1 MTYPTE
7 IDWALIKM
15 GDGATPTEA
24 FVLLCGM
31 QDATVNTTA
40 QTQDRYVRDCA
51 KPGSVPKRKVKVTG
65 LGQAITG
72 TGLTNADNIDD
83 LQAALGRH
91 KNFKIEA
98 YADDGTD
105 AGHLLGTFAGN
116 YVMTAHNLNLQRE
129 NAGSSEITLA
139 SDGDWTWTPAT

>member
-15 GDGATPTEA
+15 GDGASPEVFT
-24 FVLLCGM
+24 VICGL

-51 KPGSVPKRKVKVTG
+51 KPGSIPKRKVKTTG
-65 LGQAITG
+65 LAQAITG
-72 TGLTNADNIDD
+72 SGLSNADTIAD
-83 LQAALGRH
+83 LQTAIGKH
-91 KNFKIEA
+91 KNFTIEA

-105 AGHLLGTFAGN
+105 AGTLLGTFAGT
-116 YVMTAHNLNLQRE
+116 YVMTANNLNLQRE
-129 NAGSSEITLA
+129 NAASSEITLS
-139 SDGDWTWTPAT
+139 SDGDWTWTPAA